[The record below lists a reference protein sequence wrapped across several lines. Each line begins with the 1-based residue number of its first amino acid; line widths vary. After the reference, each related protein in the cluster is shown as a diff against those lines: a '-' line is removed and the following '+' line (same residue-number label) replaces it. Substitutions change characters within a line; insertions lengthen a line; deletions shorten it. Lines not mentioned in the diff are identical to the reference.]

1 MGHSRVPPAG
11 VRGNNWREMAV
22 TAPDQF
28 EPELSVSV
36 VVTYYEAPE
45 ALELTLAALEGQTY
59 PRELFEVVI
68 IDDGSRTPLVAPTA
82 SPLEVRVV
90 HQEDRGFGLARAR
103 NTGARA
109 ANSEILVFLDCD
121 MMPEAGW
128 LAEHARWHHAANDA
142 LTLGFRAHVEVD
154 GIDAVA
160 VRTRAGSLTDLFA
173 DRPSDRPAW
182 IGYHMTRT
190 RELTSDDDDLFRVV
204 TGGNLGI
211 SRSFFESVG
220 GYDETFTQ
228 WGAEDTE
235 FGYRAYTMGGL
246 LVPARDALCWHQG
259 AGAAPSEAESVSL
272 KLQQAKIS
280 QLIAHHGFRKTASG
294 RSFTVPQYVVTVQPG
309 DADDQVATAEQVLA
323 NGIHDLMVWIAEPSV
338 SEAMQEPGREM
349 IRRLLGGDPRVR
361 FGPSDGASSAIPAA
375 SFHVSIPAGST
386 VRSTTV
392 SRLRRELGSAA
403 RASISLP
410 DHETAEI
417 VRTRALN
424 RAMRSGIS
432 IDEHS
437 SKSQLPRKSGRFGS
451 LRKRKPRQSESLR
464 KRKPKRSGILRKL
477 GSFAAQVMREA
488 LKVRSLRD
496 AWNLV
501 GWFVSCVVR
510 AAGWRIRRVMRR
522 LYWTARRR
530 HRALRRLAR
539 RLYWIARRQR
549 HAPKRLS
556 RRLYWIARRQRH
568 APKRLSRRL
577 YWIARRQ
584 RHAPKRLSRRLYWI
598 ARRQRHA
605 PKRLSR
611 RLYWIARRQRHAPK
625 RLSRRLYWIA
635 RPRQTDTV
643 PTSTP
648 IRSDDPLP
656 SAHYR
661 IGPET
666 AARGRRAEAVL
677 AVSSRVGSAIGE
689 LTEAVIVDTP
699 ETAEA
704 IGIGADVAVVVLS
717 ESDPRTSVPAFDAES
732 VNPVGWTIDHRG
744 RAVALGP
751 PEFLAQSKRTRS
763 TASIGARA
771 ACRRAHH
778 VMDTAA
784 YHDDAPSRAGIL
796 AALASTGA
804 VVHIA
809 DHNAELHHCLGSEL
823 YGLMADERIIE
834 ANEIQREAF
843 SVAMRRSALRDHS
856 LRARVRQLL
865 ASTGLCVPPLPQV
878 SILLATRRPDRV
890 AAAIDSVACQKY
902 PRVEL
907 VLALHGDGFD
917 RTEVAR
923 LLEGLGCPAR
933 VVEVAGHLP
942 LGTVLNAA
950 AAESSGT
957 LLAKF
962 DDDDIYGPEHLWDL
976 VLAHEYS
983 RAPLVGKGAEFVYLA
998 GSDVTLHRFRGGGE
1012 RYITTQSIAG
1022 GALMVTR
1029 GCFDAVL
1036 GWRPIPR
1043 SVDQALI
1050 EDVVSGG
1057 HRAYRTHGMGYV
1069 LVRHGKGHT
1078 WQADDDY
1085 FLAQAH
1091 ETRPGC
1097 DLDFAGISLP
1107 ASHGR

>member
-36 VVTYYEAPE
+36 VVAYYEAPE

-309 DADDQVATAEQVLA
+309 DADDQMATAEQVLA

-361 FGPSDGASSAIPAA
+361 FGPSAGASSAIPAA

-424 RAMRSGIS
+424 RATRSGIS

-530 HRALRRLAR
+530 HRALRRLA
-539 RLYWIARRQR
+539 
-549 HAPKRLS
+549 
-556 RRLYWIARRQRH
+556 
-568 APKRLSRRL
+568 RRL

-890 AAAIDSVACQKY
+890 AAAIDSVAGQTY

-907 VLALHGDGFD
+907 VLALHGEGFD
-917 RTEVAR
+917 RNEVDRR
-923 LLEGLGCPAR
+923 LQGLDHPAR
-933 VVEVAGHLP
+933 VVEAAGHLP
-942 LGTVLNAA
+942 LGAVLNAA
-950 AAESSGT
+950 AAASSGT

-983 RAPLVGKGAEFVYLA
+983 QAPLVGKGAEFVYLA

-1069 LVRHGKGHT
+1069 LVRHGEGHT
-1078 WQADDDY
+1078 WRADDDY

-1091 ETRPGC
+1091 ETRAGC
-1097 DLDFAGISLP
+1097 DLDFAGIALP
-1107 ASHGR
+1107 GSHGR

>member
-11 VRGNNWREMAV
+11 VRGNNWRELAV

-309 DADDQVATAEQVLA
+309 DADDQMATAEQVLA

-437 SKSQLPRKSGRFGS
+437 SKSQLPRKSGRFG
-451 LRKRKPRQSESLR
+451 
-464 KRKPKRSGILRKL
+464 
-477 GSFAAQVMREA
+477 
-488 LKVRSLRD
+488 
-496 AWNLV
+496 
-501 GWFVSCVVR
+501 
-510 AAGWRIRRVMRR
+510 
-522 LYWTARRR
+522 
-530 HRALRRLAR
+530 
-539 RLYWIARRQR
+539 
-549 HAPKRLS
+549 
-556 RRLYWIARRQRH
+556 
-568 APKRLSRRL
+568 
-577 YWIARRQ
+577 
-584 RHAPKRLSRRLYWI
+584 
-598 ARRQRHA
+598 
-605 PKRLSR
+605 
-611 RLYWIARRQRHAPK
+611 
-625 RLSRRLYWIA
+625 
-635 RPRQTDTV
+635 
-643 PTSTP
+643 
-648 IRSDDPLP
+648 P
-656 SAHYR
+656 S
-661 IGPET
+661 
-666 AARGRRAEAVL
+666 
-677 AVSSRVGSAIGE
+677 
-689 LTEAVIVDTP
+689 
-699 ETAEA
+699 
-704 IGIGADVAVVVLS
+704 
-717 ESDPRTSVPAFDAES
+717 
-732 VNPVGWTIDHRG
+732 
-744 RAVALGP
+744 
-751 PEFLAQSKRTRS
+751 Q
-763 TASIGARA
+763 
-771 ACRRAHH
+771 
-778 VMDTAA
+778 
-784 YHDDAPSRAGIL
+784 
-796 AALASTGA
+796 
-804 VVHIA
+804 
-809 DHNAELHHCLGSEL
+809 
-823 YGLMADERIIE
+823 
-834 ANEIQREAF
+834 
-843 SVAMRRSALRDHS
+843 
-856 LRARVRQLL
+856 
-865 ASTGLCVPPLPQV
+865 
-878 SILLATRRPDRV
+878 
-890 AAAIDSVACQKY
+890 
-902 PRVEL
+902 
-907 VLALHGDGFD
+907 
-917 RTEVAR
+917 
-923 LLEGLGCPAR
+923 
-933 VVEVAGHLP
+933 
-942 LGTVLNAA
+942 
-950 AAESSGT
+950 
-957 LLAKF
+957 
-962 DDDDIYGPEHLWDL
+962 
-976 VLAHEYS
+976 
-983 RAPLVGKGAEFVYLA
+983 
-998 GSDVTLHRFRGGGE
+998 
-1012 RYITTQSIAG
+1012 
-1022 GALMVTR
+1022 
-1029 GCFDAVL
+1029 
-1036 GWRPIPR
+1036 
-1043 SVDQALI
+1043 
-1050 EDVVSGG
+1050 
-1057 HRAYRTHGMGYV
+1057 
-1069 LVRHGKGHT
+1069 
-1078 WQADDDY
+1078 
-1085 FLAQAH
+1085 AQA
-1091 ETRPGC
+1091 ETV
-1097 DLDFAGISLP
+1097 
-1107 ASHGR
+1107 

>member
-11 VRGNNWREMAV
+11 VRGNNWRELAV

-36 VVTYYEAPE
+36 VVTYYETPE

-68 IDDGSRTPLVAPTA
+68 IDDGSRTPLVAPTV

-190 RELTSDDDDLFRVV
+190 RELTSNDDDLFRVV

-309 DADDQVATAEQVLA
+309 DADDQMATAEQVLA

-338 SEAMQEPGREM
+338 SEALQEPGREM

-437 SKSQLPRKSGRFGS
+437 SKSQLPRKSGRFGI
-451 LRKRKPRQSESLR
+451 LRKRKPKRSGILRKRKPKRFGILR

-477 GSFAAQVMREA
+477 GSFAAQVVREA
-488 LKVRSLRD
+488 LKVRSLRV

-522 LYWTARRR
+522 LYWTARRGR
-530 HRALRRLAR
+530 HALRRLSR
-539 RLYWIARRQR
+539 RLYWTARRRR
-549 HAPKRLS
+549 HALRRLS
-556 RRLYWIARRQRH
+556 RRLYWIARRWRH
-568 APKRLSRRL
+568 LPKQLTDG
-577 YWIARRQ
+577 
-584 RHAPKRLSRRLYWI
+584 
-598 ARRQRHA
+598 
-605 PKRLSR
+605 
-611 RLYWIARRQRHAPK
+611 
-625 RLSRRLYWIA
+625 
-635 RPRQTDTV
+635 PRQTDTV
-643 PTSTP
+643 PTRTP

-751 PEFLAQSKRTRS
+751 PEFLAQSKRTRR
-763 TASIGARA
+763 TASIGART

-823 YGLMADERIIE
+823 YGLMADERIVS
-834 ANEIQREAF
+834 ADPHQREAF

-865 ASTGLCVPPLPQV
+865 APTALCGPPLPEV
-878 SILLATRRPDRV
+878 SILLATRRPERL
-890 AAAIDSVACQKY
+890 AAAIDAVGCQKY

-917 RTEVAR
+917 RDEVDR
-923 LLEGLGCPAR
+923 LLGDLDLPVR
-933 VVEVAGHLP
+933 VVAVAEHLP
-942 LGTVLNAA
+942 LGTALNAA
-950 AAESSGT
+950 AAESSGA

-1050 EDVVSGG
+1050 EDVVGGG

-1069 LVRHGKGHT
+1069 LVRHGEGHT

>member
-1 MGHSRVPPAG
+1 MTEPITTHSGPGRRLAGRMGHSRVPPAG
-11 VRGNNWREMAV
+11 VRGNNWRELAV

-28 EPELSVSV
+28 EPELPVSV

-182 IGYHMTRT
+182 IRYHMTRT

-211 SRSFFESVG
+211 SRSFLESVG

-294 RSFTVPQYVVTVQPG
+294 RSFTVPRYVVTVQPG
-309 DADDQVATAEQVLA
+309 DADDQMATAEQVLA

-451 LRKRKPRQSESLR
+451 LRKRKPKQSENLRKRKPKQSENLRKRKPKRSGILR

-477 GSFAAQVMREA
+477 GSFAAQVVREA

-522 LYWTARRR
+522 LYWTARRGR
-530 HRALRRLAR
+530 RALRRLAR

-549 HAPKRLS
+549 HAPKRLA
-556 RRLYWIARRQRH
+556 RRLYWIARRRRH
-568 APKRLSRRL
+568 APKRR
-577 YWIARRQ
+577 
-584 RHAPKRLSRRLYWI
+584 
-598 ARRQRHA
+598 
-605 PKRLSR
+605 
-611 RLYWIARRQRHAPK
+611 
-625 RLSRRLYWIA
+625 
-635 RPRQTDTV
+635 
-643 PTSTP
+643 TP
-648 IRSDDPLP
+648 S
-656 SAHYR
+656 
-661 IGPET
+661 
-666 AARGRRAEAVL
+666 VL
-677 AVSSRVGSAIGE
+677 DR
-689 LTEAVIVDTP
+689 TTP
-699 ETAEA
+699 A
-704 IGIGADVAVVVLS
+704 
-717 ESDPRTSVPAFDAES
+717 PRT
-732 VNPVGWTIDHRG
+732 
-744 RAVALGP
+744 
-751 PEFLAQSKRTRS
+751 
-763 TASIGARA
+763 
-771 ACRRAHH
+771 
-778 VMDTAA
+778 
-784 YHDDAPSRAGIL
+784 
-796 AALASTGA
+796 
-804 VVHIA
+804 
-809 DHNAELHHCLGSEL
+809 
-823 YGLMADERIIE
+823 
-834 ANEIQREAF
+834 
-843 SVAMRRSALRDHS
+843 
-856 LRARVRQLL
+856 
-865 ASTGLCVPPLPQV
+865 
-878 SILLATRRPDRV
+878 
-890 AAAIDSVACQKY
+890 
-902 PRVEL
+902 
-907 VLALHGDGFD
+907 
-917 RTEVAR
+917 
-923 LLEGLGCPAR
+923 
-933 VVEVAGHLP
+933 
-942 LGTVLNAA
+942 
-950 AAESSGT
+950 
-957 LLAKF
+957 
-962 DDDDIYGPEHLWDL
+962 
-976 VLAHEYS
+976 
-983 RAPLVGKGAEFVYLA
+983 
-998 GSDVTLHRFRGGGE
+998 
-1012 RYITTQSIAG
+1012 
-1022 GALMVTR
+1022 
-1029 GCFDAVL
+1029 
-1036 GWRPIPR
+1036 
-1043 SVDQALI
+1043 
-1050 EDVVSGG
+1050 
-1057 HRAYRTHGMGYV
+1057 
-1069 LVRHGKGHT
+1069 
-1078 WQADDDY
+1078 
-1085 FLAQAH
+1085 
-1091 ETRPGC
+1091 
-1097 DLDFAGISLP
+1097 
-1107 ASHGR
+1107 

>member
-11 VRGNNWREMAV
+11 VRGNNWRELAV

-36 VVTYYEAPE
+36 VVTYYETPE

-190 RELTSDDDDLFRVV
+190 RELTSYDDDLFRVV

-309 DADDQVATAEQVLA
+309 DADDQMATAEQVLA

-451 LRKRKPRQSESLR
+451 LRKRKP
-464 KRKPKRSGILRKL
+464 KRSGILRKL
-477 GSFAAQVMREA
+477 GSFAARVVREA

-522 LYWTARRR
+522 LYWTARRG
-530 HRALRRLAR
+530 HRALRRLSR
-539 RLYWIARRQR
+539 RLYWTARRRR
-549 HAPKRLS
+549 HALRRLS
-556 RRLYWIARRQRH
+556 RRLYWIARRWRH
-568 APKRLSRRL
+568 LPKQLTDG
-577 YWIARRQ
+577 
-584 RHAPKRLSRRLYWI
+584 
-598 ARRQRHA
+598 
-605 PKRLSR
+605 
-611 RLYWIARRQRHAPK
+611 
-625 RLSRRLYWIA
+625 
-635 RPRQTDTV
+635 PRQTDTV
-643 PTSTP
+643 PTRTP

-704 IGIGADVAVVVLS
+704 IGVGADVAVVVLS

-751 PEFLAQSKRTRS
+751 PEFLAQSKRTRR
-763 TASIGARA
+763 TASIGART

-823 YGLMADERIIE
+823 YGLMADERIVS
-834 ANEIQREAF
+834 ADPHQREAF

-865 ASTGLCVPPLPQV
+865 APTALCGPPLPEV
-878 SILLATRRPDRV
+878 SILLATRRPERL
-890 AAAIDSVACQKY
+890 AAAIDAVGCQKY

-917 RTEVAR
+917 RDEVDR
-923 LLEGLGCPAR
+923 LLGDLDLPVR
-933 VVEVAGHLP
+933 VVAVAEHLP
-942 LGTVLNAA
+942 LGTALNAA
-950 AAESSGT
+950 AAESSGA

-1050 EDVVSGG
+1050 EDVVGGG

-1069 LVRHGKGHT
+1069 LVRHGEGHT